1 MCVAETEKPVM
12 TAVRIVGD
20 DSQFE
25 TELTSTD
32 VEGKLVVVDFSAEW
46 CGPCKRIAPFY
57 DEMSTKYPRAVF
69 LRVDVDQCSSAASTY
84 NVTAMPTFIFFKN
97 NALLDKIQGADNAAL
112 EAKIKEHYEAQG
124 WDGEFLS
131 GVKGMISLN
140 TLVSDRGTECL
151 NEDDEH
157 SYRDCL
163 VQGEGFLQSDCD
175 EQLILALAFNKPVKV
190 HSLRFRAP
198 KDKGP
203 KTVRIFMNQPTTLD
217 FDRADSMVSAQDLI
231 LTAGQLEGEIVPLK
245 FVKFQNVQNLQLF
258 IKDNQTGA
266 ELTVV
271 EHLSVI
277 GVPIDSTDMNSFKRV
292 SGKAG
297 ESET

>member
-1 MCVAETEKPVM
+1 M
-12 TAVRIVGD
+12 TAVKVVGED
-20 DSQFE
+20 AQFA
-25 TELTSTD
+25 TELADAES
-32 VEGKLVVVDFSAEW
+32 KLVVVDFTAEW

-69 LRVDVDQCSSAASTY
+69 LKVDVDQCTETSASH
-84 NVTAMPTFIFFKN
+84 NVTAMPTFVFFKN
-97 NALLDKIQGADNAAL
+97 KVELDKIQGADNAAL
-112 EAKIKEHYEAQG
+112 EAKIKEHYEAEG

-131 GVKGMISLN
+131 GVKGMIELN
-140 TLVSDRGTECL
+140 TFVCKQGTECL

-157 SYRDCL
+157 PYSDCL
-163 VQGEGFLQSDCD
+163 VSGGGFLQSDCD

-203 KTVRIFMNQPTTLD
+203 KTVRIFMNQPSTLD
-217 FDRADSMVSAQDLI
+217 FEKAGCMGSVQDVI
-231 LTAGQLEGEIVPLK
+231 LTAAQLEGEIIPLK

-258 IKDNQTGA
+258 IKDNQTGT
-266 ELTVV
+266 EVTVV

-277 GVPIDSTDMNSFKRV
+277 GIPINTTDMNSFKRV